1 MTNNTTILTL
11 GEPLND
17 VDLASFHGASST
29 VECVVTVSEGTGAVI
44 MTGNCEGVT
53 VKER

>member
-1 MTNNTTILTL
+1 MKNNTTILTL

-17 VDLASFHGASST
+17 VDLASFHGASDSDKCI
-29 VECVVTVSEGTGAVI
+29 VIVSEGSGKVT

-53 VKER
+53 VKED